1 MIAVSIAG
9 HELGMF
15 HGMAKEALRIELE
28 LQFVK
33 GVIELELD
41 AFDELWVRVD
51 TVRAEAKERFAM
63 FDCKKE
69 ERVKQVPGLLCEPWL

>member
-1 MIAVSIAG
+1 MSIAG

-15 HGMAKEALRIELE
+15 HGMAKEVLRIELE

-33 GVIELELD
+33 GAIEIELD

-63 FDCKKE
+63 FDCKTE